1 MTSTHSESA
10 PPKLDIESNR
20 AARKYDVWA
29 LLRRVLWGCGFY
41 LFRYSPRLLYGWRR
55 VLLRA
60 FGASVGNHVR
70 IHPSVTIY
78 FPWKFSIGD
87 WSSIGENA
95 MIYNLG
101 SVTIGEK
108 VTVSQR
114 AHLCAGTHDA
124 SDPTMPLLKP
134 PIEVGDQAW
143 ICADAFVG
151 PDVTVGDG
159 AVVGARAVAVHDVES
174 WTIVAGNPARP
185 IKKRRLGEN
194 EDVNGGGSRA

>member
-1 MTSTHSESA
+1 MESTDAGSPE
-10 PPKLDIESNR
+10 LDIDSNR
-20 AARKYDVWA
+20 AARKYEPAA
-29 LLRRVLWGCGFY
+29 LVRRVLWGFGHY

-60 FGASVGNHVR
+60 FGASVGKHVR
-70 IHPSVTIY
+70 FHPSATIY
-78 FPWKFSIGD
+78 FPWNFSIGD
-87 WSSIGENA
+87 WSSIGEDA

-101 SVTIGEK
+101 PITIGEK

-124 SDPTMPLLKP
+124 ADPTMPLLKP

-151 PDVTVGDG
+151 PNVQVGEG
-159 AVVGARAVAVHDVES
+159 AVVGARAVVVDEVDA
-174 WTIVAGNPARP
+174 WTIVGGNPARP
-185 IKKRRLGEN
+185 IKKRVLETT
-194 EDVNGGGSRA
+194 DTPTSD

>member
-1 MTSTHSESA
+1 MASAHSESDS
-10 PPKLDIESNR
+10 PQLDIESNR
-20 AARKYDVWA
+20 AARKYDMGA
-29 LLRRVLWGCGFY
+29 LMRRVLWGAGFY

-60 FGASVGNHVR
+60 FGASVGKHVR
-70 IHPSVTIY
+70 IHPSATIY
-78 FPWKFSIGD
+78 FPWIFSIGD
-87 WSSIGENA
+87 WSSIGEGA

-101 SVTIGEK
+101 PVTIGEK

-151 PDVTVGDG
+151 PDVTVGEG
-159 AVVGARAVAVHDVES
+159 AVVGARAVVVDDVES
-174 WTIVAGNPARP
+174 WTIVAGNPARLV
-185 IKKRRLGEN
+185 KERTLST
-194 EDVNGGGSRA
+194 GSP